1 VELLTAALELIG
13 GMGPGTAE
21 TPNSILALDGTIVAK
36 HFWKTEV
43 PAEIGLLRSV
53 RERRFGETALT
64 FLRWASAGG
73 ESAGDSEHEVD
84 R

>member
-1 VELLTAALELIG
+1 
-13 GMGPGTAE
+13 
-21 TPNSILALDGTIVAK
+21 
-36 HFWKTEV
+36 V

-64 FLRWASAGG
+64 FLRWASAGADAEG
-73 ESAGDSEHEVD
+73 EED